1 MKVKLT
7 VFFFL
12 FLIATAFVQNDADF
26 IQTLT
31 KKMQEYKLQNPHVKV
46 FLFFNQNIYA
56 AGDTA
61 YFSAH
66 FLSEDMNPIGGRQV
80 VRVDL
85 IDQFG
90 KLVFFENIA
99 VKEGKGYNQVAIPTE
114 LKAGIYQWVAYSDW
128 MKNFDAEF
136 YFRQDFLLVE
146 RNDLVPVKNDQV
158 DLRFYP
164 EGGSLISSIP
174 NRVVAKS
181 NSESHSPVRI
191 MDQTGGEVT
200 QIKFS
205 ENGLGYFNIVPT
217 ATSTYYAEVHHL
229 DKIVRVNLPMAVPE
243 GFSMMMSTLQDPV
256 KVDLKTPRESKYRKD
271 NLWLVV
277 TARSEV
283 YFSAPV
289 RFDDRELITVQFPS
303 KELPPGICNATL
315 FSEQGVILA
324 ERLFLNHPTS
334 EVKTTIAKSA
344 QTYNTRSNVDLKVS
358 LKDTLGNPLSGEF
371 AISVYDKRFVGNQ
384 LGVPQIDQYLYVSS
398 EIPEIKGNRSYSSEE
413 LDLLLITQKNKK
425 LEWKAILE
433 GKPKLTNSFKRLIQ
447 YSGRVVNKESE
458 QPLPESHLSAYLQ
471 KSMMGYEAI
480 TRADGS
486 FDLVFL
492 FDFWNDDEIF
502 YTVETKDGK
511 ALNAKVMWRMDSS
524 SGVSLTPMT
533 ESLTANRYAEFTS
546 RKKLMDKSYSF
557 YGNSEILKKASLS
570 ENPNSDFEDELTGV
584 DYSVKVDEYVVFPTM
599 EELIR
604 EVVPSLLHRR
614 IKGNSIVRVVL
625 PDGAIPNE
633 DPLYIIDGIMT
644 KNTDYFLQLKPA
656 DIITIKVV
664 RTINK
669 LNRFGTMGRNGI
681 VLIQTKGIDHNEL
694 KSKNTLISIKGLNK
708 PAPFRILA
716 HSISSDLRKPDF
728 RSTLYWNPSVT
739 TNSRGEGSIN
749 FSASDD
755 VGCFLIRVQGIT
767 SDGRPFSKLDS
778 IQLVFNKN

>member
-1 MKVKLT
+1 
-7 VFFFL
+7 
-12 FLIATAFVQNDADF
+12 
-26 IQTLT
+26 
-31 KKMQEYKLQNPHVKV
+31 
-46 FLFFNQNIYA
+46 
-56 AGDTA
+56 
-61 YFSAH
+61 
-66 FLSEDMNPIGGRQV
+66 
-80 VRVDL
+80 
-85 IDQFG
+85 
-90 KLVFFENIA
+90 
-99 VKEGKGYNQVAIPTE
+99 
-114 LKAGIYQWVAYSDW
+114 
-128 MKNFDAEF
+128 
-136 YFRQDFLLVE
+136 
-146 RNDLVPVKNDQV
+146 
-158 DLRFYP
+158 
-164 EGGSLISSIP
+164 
-174 NRVVAKS
+174 
-181 NSESHSPVRI
+181 
-191 MDQTGGEVT
+191 
-200 QIKFS
+200 
-205 ENGLGYFNIVPT
+205 
-217 ATSTYYAEVHHL
+217 
-229 DKIVRVNLPMAVPE
+229 
-243 GFSMMMSTLQDPV
+243 
-256 KVDLKTPRESKYRKD
+256 
-271 NLWLVV
+271 
-277 TARSEV
+277 
-283 YFSAPV
+283 
-289 RFDDRELITVQFPS
+289 
-303 KELPPGICNATL
+303 
-315 FSEQGVILA
+315 
-324 ERLFLNHPTS
+324 
-334 EVKTTIAKSA
+334 
-344 QTYNTRSNVDLKVS
+344 
-358 LKDTLGNPLSGEF
+358 
-371 AISVYDKRFVGNQ
+371 
-384 LGVPQIDQYLYVSS
+384 
-398 EIPEIKGNRSYSSEE
+398 
-413 LDLLLITQKNKK
+413 
-425 LEWKAILE
+425 
-433 GKPKLTNSFKRLIQ
+433 
-447 YSGRVVNKESE
+447 
-458 QPLPESHLSAYLQ
+458 
-471 KSMMGYEAI
+471 
-480 TRADGS
+480 
-486 FDLVFL
+486 
-492 FDFWNDDEIF
+492 
-502 YTVETKDGK
+502 
-511 ALNAKVMWRMDSS
+511 MDSS